1 MINDQ
6 RGGGEREM
14 KSVSALRDAKTSTTD
29 DDDDDSYAAGGNLSR
44 RAAADPANRNDQ
56 AHPTTQRVTLLCM
69 ITQSRRI
76 GSPKQMT
83 RDTHV

>member
-1 MINDQ
+1 MTRGQ
-6 RGGGEREM
+6 RGGGEGEM
-14 KSVSALRDAKTSTTD
+14 KSVSALRDAKTSTT
-29 DDDDDSYAAGGNLSR
+29 DDDDSYAAGGNLSR
-44 RAAADPANRNDQ
+44 RAAADPASRNDQ
-56 AHPTTQRVTLLCM
+56 AHPSTQRVTPLCM